1 MEAALRVSVS
11 LLAGF
16 MLLAPV
22 AAVASPVG
30 LGTPAARD
38 SSPIIEAAV
47 KCGPHAHN
55 NKGHR
60 DNHGHY
66 NKGRCVRDRHH

>member
-1 MEAALRVSVS
+1 MRVSVS

-38 SSPIIEAAV
+38 SSPVIEAAV
-47 KCGPHAHN
+47 KCGPHAHYV
-55 NKGHR
+55 KGHR
-60 DNHGHY
+60 NKSGHY
-66 NKGRCVRDRHH
+66 VKGRCVKNHR